1 MLKTLIVDDSKYQ
14 RYIIELCLAP
24 FCVCDQAGDGEEAV
38 LLFERALQE
47 TAPYDL
53 VVLDILMPVMDGH
66 KALQHINALQE
77 RAHIPEGRRSKVI
90 MLSSLDDPHN
100 MMRAQFEEGAH
111 AYVTKPFEDETLIEA
126 LRNLDL
132 IENPLK
138 LDADEPAGDAGESG
152 V

>member
-38 LLFERALQE
+38 LLFERALLE
-47 TAPYDL
+47 GTPYDL
-53 VVLDILMPVMDGH
+53 VILDILMPVLDGH
-66 KALQHINALQE
+66 GALRGVNDLQE
-77 RAHIPEGRRSKVI
+77 RFQIPEERRCKVI
-90 MLSSLDDPHN
+90 MLSSLDDPQN
-100 MMRAQFEEGAH
+100 MMRAQLEQGAH

-132 IENPLK
+132 IENPLEI
-138 LDADEPAGDAGESG
+138 DEEDLAGEVG
-152 V
+152 GNEA